1 MSGARTLFVLSE
13 AEKSAAK
20 QGEFVRV
27 PLGMLVEMRD
37 GSFAESALVGWVDG
51 ELRAF
56 ANLCRHQA
64 IALDA
69 RAADEGEGVMA
80 VDGISL
86 FCHAHGAI
94 YRPIDGACVAGPCIG
109 ARLFAFRSEET
120 SDGVALWL

>member
-1 MSGARTLFVLSE
+1 MSAARYSFGLSE
-13 AEKSAAK
+13 AERAAAK
-20 QGEFVRV
+20 KGQFVRV
-27 PLGMLVEMRD
+27 PLGKLVEMRD
-37 GSFAESALVGWVDG
+37 GSFAETALIGWVGG

-64 IALDA
+64 IGLDA
-69 RAADEGEGVMA
+69 RAADQDEGVMA
-80 VDGISL
+80 EDGVHL

-94 YRPIDGACVAGPCIG
+94 YRPTDGACVTGPCVG

>member
-1 MSGARTLFVLSE
+1 MNGARTAFVLSE
-13 AEKSAAK
+13 AERSAAK
-20 QGEFVRV
+20 KGQFVRV
-27 PLGMLVEMRD
+27 PLGMAVEMRD
-37 GSFAESALVGWVDG
+37 GSLAESALVGWVDG

-69 RAADEGEGVMA
+69 RAADEDDGVMA
-80 VDGISL
+80 EDRIHL

-94 YRPIDGACVAGPCIG
+94 YRPTDGACVTGPCVG
-109 ARLFAFRSEET
+109 ARLFAFRAEET